1 MNRKVVKFLW
11 LLVILSLG
19 FVFKADADEAN
30 VNPKNLIEYPYSLS
44 YFTLNSQG
52 QNLKMAY
59 MDIKPVA
66 YNGKTVVLMHG
77 KYFNGRYWQG
87 VIAEL
92 VKNGYRVIVPDQ
104 LGFGRSSQPEHY
116 QFSFQQLAKNTHDLL
131 DFLQVDSVIVIGH
144 SMGGMLA
151 TRFALMYPSQTKA
164 LVLENPIGLED
175 WKRYIP
181 YHSIDENYQFEK
193 KQTVSTI
200 KAYQR
205 ENYYHGEWKP
215 EYDQWINTDLLNRTD
230 FLIIA
235 WNSALLSDMIFT
247 QPVLYE
253 FEDLKIPTLL
263 IIGQLDRTVI
273 GKNWASP
280 VIASQLG
287 NYAQLGKKMTK
298 LIPNAILKPIP
309 NTGHIPHI
317 ENPQAF
323 YDALL
328 PFLAEQ

>member
-280 VIASQLG
+280 AITSQLG
-287 NYAQLGKKMTK
+287 NYAQLGKKTAK